1 MKNITPHMS
10 DSRFQALSQQEAK
23 RLGAIPER
31 KDLLETRIIR
41 LLPEADVEAKDKT
54 ILTVMR
60 DPGNT
65 AGILRVVE
73 RLLADGYAVDILADG
88 RGLEAIKKKFGDK
101 ASTVSE
107 ESSPLA
113 ASAAL
118 APDVMLLTHTTSEE
132 GLENFSAASFE
143 NTPIVFIEDM
153 YGAAAEFIERMKER
167 AGLDGV
173 LKRIEKI
180 CVSDRYAFD
189 SIAAK
194 YPDFKDKLV
203 ITGQPLYDRLHGEP
217 HEDMRKKVRNGLSLA
232 EDEKLIAFFGAS
244 STDKLPQTPNTKT
257 ALELIV
263 KQLRQWTGQK
273 IKFIF
278 RNHPRDLITPAQYQ
292 EIINELGEAAV
303 PLRESNKFN
312 VDEVNA
318 AADVVV
324 SLPFSTITYDSL
336 YRDTPTLVLAEDA
349 KEHERTRPVPSV
361 ETGAAKRVSDLSIFS
376 EALSGTLDHNSESSR
391 QMRKAREEYFKL
403 DGRNT
408 QRVANEVEK
417 IA

>member
-1 MKNITPHMS
+1 M
-10 DSRFQALSQQEAK
+10 
-23 RLGAIPER
+23 
-31 KDLLETRIIR
+31 
-41 LLPEADVEAKDKT
+41 
-54 ILTVMR
+54 
-60 DPGNT
+60 
-65 AGILRVVE
+65 
-73 RLLADGYAVDILADG
+73 
-88 RGLEAIKKKFGDK
+88 
-101 ASTVSE
+101 
-107 ESSPLA
+107 
-113 ASAAL
+113 
-118 APDVMLLTHTTSEE
+118 
-132 GLENFSAASFE
+132 
-143 NTPIVFIEDM
+143 
-153 YGAAAEFIERMKER
+153 
-167 AGLDGV
+167 
-173 LKRIEKI
+173 
-180 CVSDRYAFD
+180 
-189 SIAAK
+189 
-194 YPDFKDKLV
+194 
-203 ITGQPLYDRLHGEP
+203 
-217 HEDMRKKVRNGLSLA
+217 
-232 EDEKLIAFFGAS
+232 
-244 STDKLPQTPNTKT
+244 
-257 ALELIV
+257 
-263 KQLRQWTGQK
+263 QK